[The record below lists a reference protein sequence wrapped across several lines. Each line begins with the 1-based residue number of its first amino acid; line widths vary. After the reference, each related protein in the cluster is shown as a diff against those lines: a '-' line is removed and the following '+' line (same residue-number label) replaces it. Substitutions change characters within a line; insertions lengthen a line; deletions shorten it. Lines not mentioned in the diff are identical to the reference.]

1 MEFSEYSASEAAHER
16 KKVGFNMT
24 KNLIYIVFFVIPV
37 ILFSCSKEEPMTPE
51 DSQIVYVCTSNSAT
65 TYHTDRNCPRLK
77 NCGADI
83 LEVTRRKAREN
94 ERIICSDCA
103 RRDDIKIRDT
113 LK

>member
-1 MEFSEYSASEAAHER
+1 MFLESEEVQER
-16 KKVGFNMT
+16 KKAGFRML
-24 KNLIYIVFFVIPV
+24 KKIIYIILFIIPM

-65 TYHTDRNCPRLK
+65 TYHTGRNCSRLK

-94 ERIICSDCA
+94 ERIICSDCQK
-103 RRDDIKIRDT
+103 RDENKARDT
-113 LK
+113 VK